1 MKQLFVIG
9 VLITCISCFQSEN
22 KNNRVVKTILVVLA
36 HPDDE
41 TAFGPI
47 LSRFANENKEVYLVI
62 ATDGRYGVEDH
73 AGISSGDRL
82 AAIRKEETICASEI
96 LGINPPIFLEAHDSF
111 GILSGINEYF
121 EQTTQLKNTISRL
134 IEEINPDVIMTF
146 GPDGD
151 TGHLDHKGISDLV
164 TEIIV
169 RNRGWYEKYPLYY
182 LAWPKE
188 KEFWIPQGEL
198 TNLNYVD
205 LQYRN
210 VHLKYNQKD
219 QSTFFESL
227 HCYKSQ
233 FTSKDINL
241 WIMAEKKDT
250 TYTMYFR
257 EFSINNQVKTTL

>member
-1 MKQLFVIG
+1 M
-9 VLITCISCFQSEN
+9 
-22 KNNRVVKTILVVLA
+22 LVFLLEI
-36 HPDDE
+36 D
-41 TAFGPI
+41 
-47 LSRFANENKEVYLVI
+47 
-62 ATDGRYGVEDH
+62 
-73 AGISSGDRL
+73 L

-169 RNRGWYEKYPLYY
+169 RNQGWYEKYPLYY

-188 KEFWIPQGEL
+188 KEFGSL
-198 TNLNYVD
+198 KVNL
-205 LQYRN
+205 R
-210 VHLKYNQKD
+210 
-219 QSTFFESL
+219 
-227 HCYKSQ
+227 
-233 FTSKDINL
+233 I
-241 WIMAEKKDT
+241 
-250 TYTMYFR
+250 
-257 EFSINNQVKTTL
+257 